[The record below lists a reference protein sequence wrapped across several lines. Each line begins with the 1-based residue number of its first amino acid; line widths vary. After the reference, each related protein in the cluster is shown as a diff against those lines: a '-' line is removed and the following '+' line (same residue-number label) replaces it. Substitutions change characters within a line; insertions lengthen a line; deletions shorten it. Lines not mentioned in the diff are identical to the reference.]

1 MDSNLNESLY
11 RKKLIK
17 SKSGLRIVLINQKYR
32 SPFLLCEPCWVPDNE
47 ITHCTSCKEKF
58 NFTKRKHHC
67 RRCGRIYCSSCSC
80 SRIALPRFSF
90 VDPVRVCNSCA
101 DITEQE
107 SEFFDKRIKTLTN
120 GATFLL
126 SPLSSTPTT
135 CLCICKLSLDHR
147 FLQFDTAANLPPL
160 PLESVTNFN
169 LIDDMDSGSAY
180 IEISYKN
187 GAFRLATGPETMKSQ
202 ALEWL
207 RAINEAFELIGISS
221 KGE

>member
-47 ITHCTSCKEKF
+47 
-58 NFTKRKHHC
+58 HHC

-80 SRIALPRFSF
+80 SRIALPRLSF
-90 VDPVRVCNSCA
+90 VDPVRVCNGCA
-101 DITEQE
+101 DIAEQE

-135 CLCICKLSLDHR
+135 YLCICKLSLDHR

-169 LIDDMDSGSAY
+169 TIDDMESGIAY

-187 GAFRLATGPETMKSQ
+187 GAFRLAIGPETMKNQ
-202 ALEWL
+202 ALQWL
-207 RAINEAFELIGISS
+207 RAINEAFELIGINS
-221 KGE
+221 KGG